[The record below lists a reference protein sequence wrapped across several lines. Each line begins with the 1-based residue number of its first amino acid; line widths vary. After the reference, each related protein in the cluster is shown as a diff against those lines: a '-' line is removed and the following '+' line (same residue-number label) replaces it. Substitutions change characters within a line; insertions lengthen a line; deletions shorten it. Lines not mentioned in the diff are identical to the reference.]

1 MIYHVVKQ
9 QTYILYTYDIDQ
21 SKSRFYSWSKLYHLV
36 VFTAWSKWMDKH
48 WSGKYVSYTYPAQSN
63 VNRCPFYNLYSPK
76 CWQWQLK
83 LIFNSLHG
91 TIGIINLLV
100 GGGLRGCWQAPS
112 LFFFYCSV
120 IHYFERY
127 RKIECTNRNLC
138 SETLFNMHQNWYL
151 GRNIKVFLG

>member
-48 WSGKYVSYTYPAQSN
+48 WSGKYVSYTYPAQSK

-76 CWQWQLK
+76 CWQRQLK

-91 TIGIINLLV
+91 TIGIINFLV
-100 GGGLRGCWQAPS
+100 GGGGPEGVLTGSLTFLLLLLCNPLLWEISQDWVYKQKFVFWNIVQHAPELIS
-112 LFFFYCSV
+112 
-120 IHYFERY
+120 
-127 RKIECTNRNLC
+127 
-138 SETLFNMHQNWYL
+138 
-151 GRNIKVFLG
+151 G